1 MKAFCGIDPGKSG
14 AMAIIHEDGT
24 VRCIPFDK
32 EQYMDAIARIPV
44 GEAFCVVERVNAMP
58 GQGTVSMFTFGENY
72 GWIQGILDCFG
83 IPYELVRPQAW
94 KKSFGVT
101 KDKNSSIAVAKRLF
115 PRANFKRTPRSFKD
129 DDGLCEAAL
138 IAEYARR
145 LHG

>member
-1 MKAFCGIDPGKSG
+1 MIFVGIDPGKSG
-14 AMAIIHEDGT
+14 AMAVINEKGEVVCT
-24 VRCIPFDK
+24 PFDK
-32 EQYMDAIARIPV
+32 EAYIDVLSSAPV
-44 GEAFCVVERVNAMP
+44 GETFCVLERVSAMP

-72 GWIQGILDCFG
+72 GWIQGILDSFG

-115 PRANFKRTPRSFKD
+115 PRANFKRTERSLKD

-145 LHG
+145 IYS